1 MLVGVARR
9 SSAITR
15 LLFLSSSDADFG
27 VEQVHVSCGA
37 PAGPPGEC
45 GPATLGPGNNTL
57 GYVRSAHSLP
67 LREVKVHF
75 GEVSQRSCLVG
86 AQCSKDG

>member
-1 MLVGVARR
+1 MLVGVTRR

-15 LLFLSSSDADFG
+15 PLFLSSSDADFG
-27 VEQVHVSCGA
+27 VEQAHVSCGA

-57 GYVRSAHSLP
+57 GCVRSAPQPP
-67 LREVKVHF
+67 LK
-75 GEVSQRSCLVG
+75 GG
-86 AQCSKDG
+86 